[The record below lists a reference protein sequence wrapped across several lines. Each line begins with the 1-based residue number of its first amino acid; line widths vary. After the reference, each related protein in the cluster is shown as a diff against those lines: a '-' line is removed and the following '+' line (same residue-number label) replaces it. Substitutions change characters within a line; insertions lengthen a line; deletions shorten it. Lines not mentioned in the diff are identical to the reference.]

1 MKGSEKVRKVEEG
14 IISKSKPKV
23 RKVESDEEDR
33 DLECYDRSD
42 GKPVHVDIEKEVTE
56 GNNPTLALLPKKS
69 EENEIH
75 IIGETKG
82 EDGNIS
88 ARRSNRIFKPPEQ
101 LGSVPYF

>member
-1 MKGSEKVRKVEEG
+1 MKGSEKVRIVEEG

-23 RKVESDEEDR
+23 RKVESDKEDR
-33 DLECYDRSD
+33 DLECYDGSD

-56 GNNPTLALLPKKS
+56 GNNATLALLPNKS

-75 IIGETKG
+75 INGETRG

-88 ARRSNRIFKPPEQ
+88 VRRSNRISNSPEQ